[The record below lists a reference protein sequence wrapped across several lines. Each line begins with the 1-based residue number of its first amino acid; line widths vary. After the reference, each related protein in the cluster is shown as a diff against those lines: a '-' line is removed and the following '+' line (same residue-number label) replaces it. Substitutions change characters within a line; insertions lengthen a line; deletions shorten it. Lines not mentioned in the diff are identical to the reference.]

1 MVWTL
6 NWLVGHENVCCSSG
20 EAKNSLTLLFSVV
33 FLGLELCFGV
43 RVFVLGFGVKGSP
56 FRVQGSR
63 FGL

>member
-6 NWLVGHENVCCSSG
+6 NWLFGHENVCCSSG

-43 RVFVLGFGVKGSP
+43 RVFILGFGV
-56 FRVQGSR
+56 
-63 FGL
+63 